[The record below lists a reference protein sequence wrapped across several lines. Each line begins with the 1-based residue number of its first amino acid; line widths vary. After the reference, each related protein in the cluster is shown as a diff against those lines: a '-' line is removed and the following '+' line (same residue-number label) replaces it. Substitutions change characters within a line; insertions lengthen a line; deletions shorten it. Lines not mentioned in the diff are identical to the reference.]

1 MPNLQSLTLSGCERD
16 ADQYNHAI
24 DPLDFSTH
32 TMLRKLSCY
41 DLPLFPSI
49 LGLSAL
55 TELNYRDLRIRL
67 HIDTILEFLEN
78 NRSLER
84 ANFAVNFEEYSL
96 CRSRRQTPVKTRLQH
111 LFIWCNQERNVKPL
125 ISNIRL
131 RKGGTLELMD
141 YGDVELSRILS
152 TVSTTHLPGL
162 SLEYQ
167 PFPRKIRLVGPDG
180 TLLYRHIGGDH
191 PCFGEEF
198 PLFPFASIRELRLEC
213 YESWVP
219 LQFRSLS
226 FPSLET
232 LVVLG
237 HDMNACPVGGEST
250 PDISIPGSSVALPLS
265 PVLPDPAF
273 SPLLET
279 LAFLDCDITEDFM
292 DNLARLALD
301 RKNHT
306 STSLRRVI
314 IMHSK
319 GRFPSESS
327 VRRLREY
334 VPVVEVSGGNELPED
349 PS

>member
-1 MPNLQSLTLSGCERD
+1 MLLPHAYKVVTLDCSHFTAIEELTQALPNFPKSMPNLQSLSLTCHGGHD
-16 ADQYNHAI
+16 DQSLII
-24 DPLDFSTH
+24 DPFDFSTH
-32 TMLRKLSCY
+32 TTLRKLSWKN
-41 DLPLFPSI
+41 LPLFPSI
-49 LGLSAL
+49 LSLRTL
-55 TELNYRDLRIRL
+55 TDLNLWGIGSGL
-67 HIDTILEFLEN
+67 HIDTLLRFLERN
-78 NRSLER
+78 QSLAR
-84 ANFAVNFEEYSL
+84 ASFDINFEEDSL

-141 YGDVELSRILS
+141 YGDVGLSRILS
-152 TVSTTHLPGL
+152 TVSTTHLPGS

-167 PFPRKIRLVGPDG
+167 PFPRKIRLIGPDG
-180 TLLYRHIGGDH
+180 TLLYRRIGGEH
-191 PCFGEEF
+191 
-198 PLFPFASIRELRLEC
+198 
-213 YESWVP
+213 
-219 LQFRSLS
+219 LS

-237 HDMNACPVGGEST
+237 HDMNACPVGGEYT
-250 PDISIPGSSVALPLS
+250 LDISIPGSSVTLPLS

-273 SPLLET
+273 SPSLET

-292 DNLARLALD
+292 GNLARLALD